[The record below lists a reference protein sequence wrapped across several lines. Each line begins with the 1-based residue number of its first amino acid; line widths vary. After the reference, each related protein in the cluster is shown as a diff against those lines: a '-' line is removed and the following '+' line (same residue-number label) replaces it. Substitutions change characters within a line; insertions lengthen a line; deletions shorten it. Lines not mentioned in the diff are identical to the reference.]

1 MESIDWCLVS
11 AWAAIPLHV
20 KKLAVM
26 VNGTTCAK
34 KLRWNIRNGN
44 RVIDIKINHCF
55 LTFQAK
61 NKRIIKLL
69 MLI

>member
-26 VNGTTCAK
+26 VNGTTYAK
-34 KLRWNIRNGN
+34 KIE
-44 RVIDIKINHCF
+44 VEHK
-55 LTFQAK
+55 
-61 NKRIIKLL
+61 KRK
-69 MLI
+69 